1 MKNEVAKISRGKFV
15 KWMGVA
21 SAFAAI
27 GLRFMPG
34 KKKQAEA
41 KKFKFL
47 TQDGQLVEI
56 DEKLLSG
63 IKRNVT
69 DQELQSWV
77 KK

>member
-1 MKNEVAKISRGKFV
+1 MKIEEAKLSRGKFV
-15 KWMGVA
+15 KWLGVA

-27 GLRFMPG
+27 GLRFM
-34 KKKQAEA
+34 A
-41 KKFKFL
+41 KKNVQAPKKIKFL

-56 DEKLLSG
+56 DEKLISG

-69 DQELQSWV
+69 DKELQSWV